1 MKNLT
6 KLDLSLNELNQIEEK
21 TFGGLISLQYLN
33 LTENTID
40 LIKDNSFVDLP
51 KNATVKFCE
60 KSKNKFLYR

>member
-21 TFGGLISLQYLN
+21 TFSGLISLQYLN

-51 KNATVKFCE
+51 KNTIVKFCE
-60 KSKNKFLYR
+60 SKNKFSYE